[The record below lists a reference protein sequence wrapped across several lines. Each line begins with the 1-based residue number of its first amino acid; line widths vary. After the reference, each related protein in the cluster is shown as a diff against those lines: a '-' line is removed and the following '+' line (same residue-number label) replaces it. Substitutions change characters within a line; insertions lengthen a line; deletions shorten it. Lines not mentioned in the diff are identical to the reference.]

1 MSRHIEIYTADYCDY
16 CQQAK
21 KLLDTLDLKYDE
33 HNLEDE
39 GVLEDFRTLGEDL
52 NVHTIPQI
60 FINGTHV
67 GGFDDLNQ
75 LVQNGKLWDLYIE
88 E

>member
-1 MSRHIEIYTADYCDY
+1 MSRSIEIYSADYCGA
-16 CQQAK
+16 CQRAK
-21 KLLDTLDLKYDE
+21 SLLDRLDLKYNE

-67 GGFDDLNQ
+67 GGFDDLNRI
-75 LVQNGKLWDLYIE
+75 VQSGRIWEL
-88 E
+88 

>member
-1 MSRHIEIYTADYCDY
+1 MSRTIEIYSADYCGY
-16 CQQAK
+16 CQRAK
-21 KLLDTLDLKYDE
+21 KLLESLDLKYNE

-52 NVHTIPQI
+52 NIHTIPQI

-67 GGFDDLNQ
+67 GGFDELNQ
-75 LVQNGKLWDLYIE
+75 LVQSGKLWNL
-88 E
+88 

>member
-1 MSRHIEIYTADYCDY
+1 MNKITIYSADYCGY
-16 CQQAK
+16 CQRAK
-21 KLLDTLDLKYDE
+21 DLLDTLDLKYDE

-39 GVLEDFRTLGEDL
+39 GVLEDFRVLGEDL

-60 FINGTHV
+60 FIDSTHV

-75 LVQNGKLWDLYIE
+75 LVQSGGLWKLLD
-88 E
+88 